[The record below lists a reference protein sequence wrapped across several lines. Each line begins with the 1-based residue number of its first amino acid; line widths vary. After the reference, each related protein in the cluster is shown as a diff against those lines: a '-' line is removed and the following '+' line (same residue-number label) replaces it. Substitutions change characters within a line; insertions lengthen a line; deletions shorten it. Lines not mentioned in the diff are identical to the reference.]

1 MQNKN
6 NIAEMVI
13 SVIVL
18 IGFLAILAYAAI
30 NLI

>member
-13 SVIVL
+13 SAIVL
-18 IGFLAILAYAAI
+18 IGFLAILTYAAI